1 MQDYNGNLSLLWGDS
16 FPNFYAPRNGCIL
29 LRFCF
34 TVSRKYS
41 WMSMSFYKWKELKSD
56 TPFCLPTLPKY
67 HMSKILLLR
76 AELPLHTKLKDWG
89 LFQALYFRLLVF
101 DQIIAFQCSFFFF
114 FAKDLRTIS
123 VCIPFAPRGS
133 GTAPYSAM
141 YKGSKKAQP
150 VLSRFSQVRVSLEVL
165 DTLGTGQAHT
175 SSPALLCRE
184 PTTQIDL
191 WGAWPKVSKQGL

>member
-1 MQDYNGNLSLLWGDS
+1 MALYHFFGEIVSLTFMHPGT
-16 FPNFYAPRNGCIL
+16 GCIL
-29 LRFCF
+29 LNFCF
-34 TVSRKYS
+34 TVNRKYS
-41 WMSMSFYKWKELKSD
+41 WMSMSFYKWNELKSD

-76 AELPLHTKLKDWG
+76 AELPLHTKFKDWG

-101 DQIIAFQCSFFFF
+101 DLTKSLHFSAFFFLCWRPE
-114 FAKDLRTIS
+114 DHI
-123 VCIPFAPRGS
+123 CIPFALRG
-133 GTAPYSAM
+133 PAM

-184 PTTQIDL
+184 PTAQIDL

>member
-1 MQDYNGNLSLLWGDS
+1 MALYHFFGEIVSLTFMHPGT
-16 FPNFYAPRNGCIL
+16 GCIL
-29 LRFCF
+29 LNFCF
-34 TVSRKYS
+34 TVNRKYS
-41 WMSMSFYKWKELKSD
+41 WMSMSFYKWNELKSD

-76 AELPLHTKLKDWG
+76 AELPLHTKL
-89 LFQALYFRLLVF
+89 A
-101 DQIIAFQCSFFFF
+101 CS
-114 FAKDLRTIS
+114 KLSISDSWSLTWPNHCIS
-123 VCIPFAPRGS
+123 VHFFLCWRPEDHICIPFALRG
-133 GTAPYSAM
+133 PAM

-184 PTTQIDL
+184 PTAQIDL